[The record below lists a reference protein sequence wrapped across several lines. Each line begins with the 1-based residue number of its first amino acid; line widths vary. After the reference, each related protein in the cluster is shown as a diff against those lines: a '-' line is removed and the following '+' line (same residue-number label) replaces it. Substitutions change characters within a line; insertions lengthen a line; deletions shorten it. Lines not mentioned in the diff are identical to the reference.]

1 MMDTDIRDAV
11 EAGFVEAYL
20 KREEAKAHMKVYRYT
35 QEARVRLVEA
45 ERVLNLS
52 REQVKVLWS

>member
-1 MMDTDIRDAV
+1 MDKDIRDAV

-20 KREEAKAHMKVYRYT
+20 EREQAKANMRIYPSTKD
-35 QEARVRLVEA
+35 ARDRLVEA